1 MARLAHDD
9 ALEALLQDMRSDPS
23 GQSVREPKKRK
34 KGVPGGCDFH
44 VVVSVLCTETRVTA

>member
-34 KGVPGGCDFH
+34 KVAPGGCIFTDMDAPG
-44 VVVSVLCTETRVTA
+44 SLPLALCG